1 MTIGEYPEKS
11 GVARVNMSRNTSEE
25 RERIERWTLKAISSA
40 INTMLPSSYQ
50 MSSDWR
56 TVGDEE
62 GEGVVMCFDTRRE
75 QYSKQCSIHIGS
87 SMSRSV

>member
-11 GVARVNMSRNTSEE
+11 GVARANMSRNTSEV

-56 TVGDEE
+56 TVGD
-62 GEGVVMCFDTRRE
+62 GEGVMICFGTRRE